1 MSRALTRVGIKLAV
15 LPDYASRARAA
26 LLALTVGLV
35 VVLGLAAVTVPFV
48 VDRQQERIDSRSM
61 LAASDPARASL
72 LAYDTGSFPER
83 NLWNG
88 HHITRLYVAAT
99 KPGTPAP
106 PGAPRLP
113 APGTALVS
121 PALGD
126 LLASDPVVAAL
137 FESFKIEG
145 ILDSGGLTSP
155 TELRA
160 VLGVSSSFGGRL
172 AGVAGFGPDGA
183 DHVSDDGP
191 VSIIVTAFLLLLI
204 GLPAGA
210 LVVLSARLAAERR
223 IDRATCLRILGLSA
237 GQVRRV
243 MVTETALIAIPAALL
258 GVGAYLLLRRTV
270 NHVPGTTLGF
280 YAADTELPV
289 PLLVAVPVIVV
300 ASAVCAGA
308 WFVKDRG
315 GTVRPRALRRRPR
328 AWTLVVGTAA
338 VACFLLLARFREIVP
353 WLAPGLVL
361 VVAVAGAVM
370 GALVAGPK
378 VVTVVAN
385 YAAGRA
391 SRGGSLVGL
400 RSLQAAS
407 GSTTRLTAVMSI
419 AIVVIGAALPFLAI
433 LDGGDKTRAQEVL
446 AASDGVT
453 LVIDRSDPPVSPR
466 QLRSWPEVR
475 SALPIVSAR
484 GAVRHEEVLAVVG
497 DCSDIQRMTTT
508 PVQGC
513 KGSVQWLSSSG
524 LTLSSQEMPRSS
536 TLELPNEVRIE
547 VPSPDDVVTAVG
559 LPDTLIGYLLVPPRL
574 IHAGEVETHPASL
587 LNVVPSE
594 TKVVMARLDG
604 QSPGIAIRAGE
615 FGYLDPD
622 QSEYR
627 GQIQALLLGFTVCVS
642 IGILAIAM
650 SAVGEASSRRSRVV
664 GLMRLGAGRAEVV
677 RAHAFACGFP
687 IAVLGLLASA
697 LAASFFGIM
706 RATDDR
712 ADVPIVIYLALGLGS
727 VLVAVLVAALSLPP
741 ILGPIRPKELSD
753 RV

>member
-1 MSRALTRVGIKLAV
+1 MSRALTRLGIKLAV
-15 LPDYASRARAA
+15 LPDYASRARAS

-48 VDRQQERIDSRSM
+48 VDRQQERVDSRSV
-61 LAASDPARASL
+61 LAAPDPESASL

-99 KPGTPAP
+99 KPGAPAP
-106 PGAPRLP
+106 PGAPRIP
-113 APGTALVS
+113 EPGTALVS
-121 PALGD
+121 PALGE
-126 LLASDPVVAAL
+126 LLARDRVAAAL
-137 FESFKIEG
+137 FEGFKIEG

-160 VLGVSSSFGGRL
+160 VLGVSPSFGGRL
-172 AGVAGFGPDGA
+172 AGVAGFGPGGVDR
-183 DHVSDDGP
+183 VSDDGP
-191 VSIIVTAFLLLLI
+191 VSIIVAAFLLLLI

-210 LVVLSARLAAERR
+210 LVVLGARLAAERR

-243 MVTETALIAIPAALL
+243 MVTEAALIAIPAALFGL
-258 GVGAYLLLRRTV
+258 GAYLLLRRTI
-270 NHVPGTTLGF
+270 NHVPGTALGF

-289 PLLVAVPVIVV
+289 LLLVAVPVLVV

-315 GTVRPRALRRRPR
+315 GTVRPRALLRRPR

-338 VACFLLLARFREIVP
+338 VACFLLLARFREVVP
-353 WLAPGLVL
+353 WLAPGVAL

-400 RSLQAAS
+400 RSLQASS

-433 LDGGDKTRAQEVL
+433 LDGGDKARAQEVL

-453 LVIDRSDPPVSPR
+453 LVVDRSDPPVSPR
-466 QLRSWPEVR
+466 QIRSWPEVR
-475 SALPIVSAR
+475 SALAIVSAR
-484 GAVRHEEVLAVVG
+484 GARHEEVLAVVG

-536 TLELPNEVRIE
+536 TLELPNEARIK
-547 VPSPDDVVTAVG
+547 VPRPRDVVTAVG

-574 IHAGEVETHPASL
+574 VPARDVETHSASL

-604 QSPGIAIRAGE
+604 QSPGVAIRAGE

-627 GQIQALLLGFTVCVS
+627 GQIQALLFGFTVCVS

-664 GLMRLGAGRAEVV
+664 GLMRLGAGRAEGV

-697 LAASFFGIM
+697 LAAGFFGIM

-712 ADVPIVIYLALGLGS
+712 ADVPILIYVGLGLGS